1 MRDVSVQDKI
11 FTMPTIELNINQS
24 RRNDIQVLRAVA
36 VLSVLLFHF
45 TSLLKSGYL
54 GVDMFFVISGYV
66 IFPKILEIYSEK
78 NSINRRNLLYN
89 FYRKRFLRLFPT
101 LATTIV
107 IFNLLLILFTN
118 SEEHSRILKQ
128 AIISLLGFAN
138 IGAYFN
144 SGNYFHPNMNP
155 YIHLWSLSVEMQIY
169 FLIPLVFLL
178 FKSSNIMFKNITIFI
193 SAISLILFV
202 YSPINHTIF
211 KELGLNDYFHNL
223 DYYLTSNR
231 IFEFGIGGL
240 LALSKNKSLIKSSFK
255 GIINISIFIIL
266 ILPNNITILSTVG
279 VVLLTGLALHFESF
293 KMQSNKIDCT
303 LVWIG
308 DRSYSIYLVHLP
320 VFYIV
325 KYAAI
330 SPFNSNFG
338 IINVSFIL
346 TFILGSCIYVLIENK
361 YRRNNYFRYKFRE
374 SFVFFLVIPMIISL
388 FLLEFTNRNY
398 FGLMKVEPRPLA
410 SWDIDKT
417 CGSNILPAP
426 CQFRNSLD
434 HHSILLVG
442 DSHAAQISQTMKRV
456 SKVLNYNLFVWS
468 HCDFQLIDSGN
479 MQEESCLENNDRI
492 LDWIRNERPTYVV
505 ISQRMHS
512 ETPKEDVMSGI
523 SAALNLGSNVIF
535 IGNNPVFSDGA
546 KFLTNE
552 LIGKYNPPK
561 IVEMKSMDQ
570 DSIFAARKFEF
581 LAGIPQVT
589 YVDTLSLICESNLC
603 SRYKDG
609 KWLYW
614 DAGHL
619 SISGADLIEPKLL
632 DAIKKN
638 GN

>member
-1 MRDVSVQDKI
+1 
-11 FTMPTIELNINQS
+11 MPTIESNKNQS
-24 RRNDIQVLRAVA
+24 RRNDIQALRAIA
-36 VLSVLLFHF
+36 VLSVLVFHF
-45 TSLLKSGYL
+45 TSFLKSGFL

-78 NSINRRNLLYN
+78 NSIERRNLLYS
-89 FYRKRFLRLFPT
+89 FYRKRFLRLFPA
-101 LATTIV
+101 LATTLV
-107 IFNLLLILFTN
+107 IFNFSLILFTN
-118 SEEHSRILKQ
+118 SEEHRRILKQ
-128 AIISLLGFAN
+128 AIISLFGFAN

-155 YIHLWSLSVEMQIY
+155 YLHLWSLSVEMQIY

-178 FKSSNIMFKNITIFI
+178 FKSTKNMFKNLTIFI
-193 SAISLILFV
+193 SSISLILFV
-202 YSPINHTIF
+202 YSPINHAIF

-231 IFEFGIGGL
+231 IFEFGIGGI
-240 LALSKNKSLIKSSFK
+240 LALSKNKRLIKSTFK
-255 GIINISIFIIL
+255 FIINISIFIIL
-266 ILPNNITILSTVG
+266 ILQNNITILSTVG

-293 KMQSNKIDCT
+293 EMQSNKNDYI

-320 VFYIV
+320 VFYLV

-330 SPFNSNFG
+330 SPFSSNAG
-338 IINVSFIL
+338 IITVSFIL
-346 TFILGSCIYVLIENK
+346 TFIFGSSIYILIENK
-361 YRRNNYFRYKFRE
+361 YRKNNYFQYKFKKP
-374 SFVFFLVIPMIISL
+374 FVFFLVIPMIISL
-388 FLLEFTNRNY
+388 FLLEFTSRNY
-398 FGLMKVEPRPLA
+398 FGLMKIEAKPVA
-410 SWDIDKT
+410 AWDIDKT

-426 CQFRNSLD
+426 CEFRNSLN

-456 SKVLNYNLFVWS
+456 SKNLNYNLFVWS

-479 MQEESCLENNDRI
+479 MQEKSCLENNGRI

-512 ETPKEDVMSGI
+512 NTPKEDVMSGI
-523 SAALNLGSNVIF
+523 FAALNLGSNVIF

-552 LIGKYNPPK
+552 LIGKYDPPK
-561 IVEMKSMDQ
+561 VLEMKSMDQ
-570 DSIFAARKFEF
+570 DSIFAAHKFEF
-581 LAGIPQVT
+581 LAGIPRVT
-589 YVDTLSLICESNLC
+589 YIDTLSLICKNNIC

-619 SISGADLIEPKLL
+619 SISGAALIEPNLL